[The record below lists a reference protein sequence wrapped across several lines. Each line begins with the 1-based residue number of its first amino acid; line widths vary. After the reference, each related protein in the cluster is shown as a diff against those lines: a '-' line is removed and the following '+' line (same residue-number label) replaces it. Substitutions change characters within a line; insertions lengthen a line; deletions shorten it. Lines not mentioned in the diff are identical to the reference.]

1 MIMAHLWMTD
11 DGGEWNVLSLNG
23 NDVDLTMLLSGEK
36 PTTEAGPEAAPRALL
51 LREPSESS
59 PGWLLVTTKGCR
71 ARVSGKSIATG
82 IRRLVDRDEILLHGL
97 GRCYFSTETLARIE
111 PLTEEAA
118 TGCCPRCKQGMAVGQ
133 PAVRCPGC
141 GVWHHQSDELPCWT
155 YAERCAIC
163 GGSTALDAGFSW
175 TPEEL

>member
-1 MIMAHLWMTD
+1 MDAR
-11 DGGEWNVLSLNG
+11 GGPTVRVRRSTSLRTWTG
-23 NDVDLTMLLSGEK
+23 
-36 PTTEAGPEAAPRALL
+36 PTVWIAAMVACASTAVTASEPNPLPKSEREA
-51 LREPSESS
+51 
-59 PGWLLVTTKGCR
+59 V
-71 ARVSGKSIATG
+71 V
-82 IRRLVDRDEILLHGL
+82 LLHGL

-111 PLTEEAA
+111 PLSEEDA
-118 TGCCPRCKQGMAVGQ
+118 TGCCPRCKQGLTAGQ
-133 PAVRCPGC
+133 PAVKCPGC

>member
-1 MIMAHLWMTD
+1 MIMAHLWMNE
-11 DGGEWNVLSLNG
+11 DGGRWSVLSLNG
-23 NDVDLTMLLSGEK
+23 DEVDLTALLSGEETK
-36 PTTEAGPEAAPRALL
+36 TENGAKAVPRALI
-51 LREPSESS
+51 LRGPSTDTS
-59 PGWLLVTTKGCR
+59 GWLLVTTKGCR
-71 ARVSGKSIATG
+71 ARVSGKSVATG
-82 IRRLVDRDEILLHGL
+82 IRRLVDRDEILLHGV

-111 PLTEEAA
+111 PLSEESA
-118 TGCCPRCKQGMAVGQ
+118 TGCCPRCKQGMTAGEA
-133 PAVRCPGC
+133 AVRCPGC

>member
-1 MIMAHLWMTD
+1 
-11 DGGEWNVLSLNG
+11 
-23 NDVDLTMLLSGEK
+23 
-36 PTTEAGPEAAPRALL
+36 
-51 LREPSESS
+51 
-59 PGWLLVTTKGCR
+59 
-71 ARVSGKSIATG
+71 
-82 IRRLVDRDEILLHGL
+82 VDRDEILLHGV

-111 PLTEEAA
+111 PLSEESA
-118 TGCCPRCKQGMAVGQ
+118 TGCCPRCKQGMTAGE

>member
-1 MIMAHLWMTD
+1 MIMAHLWMPD
-11 DGGEWNVLSLNG
+11 EGGDWNVLSLNG
-23 NDVDLTMLLSGEK
+23 ADVDLTALLSGEK
-36 PTTEAGPEAAPRALL
+36 PRPENGAEAAPRALL
-51 LREPSESS
+51 LREPSAGSS
-59 PGWLLVTTKGCR
+59 GWLLVTTKGCR
-71 ARVSGKSIATG
+71 ARVSGMSVATG
-82 IRRLVDRDEILLHGL
+82 IRRLSDRDEILLHGL

-111 PLTEEAA
+111 PLSEEAA
-118 TGCCPRCKQGMAVGQ
+118 TGCCPRCKQGMTVGQ

-141 GVWHHQSDELPCWT
+141 GVWHHQSNELPCWT